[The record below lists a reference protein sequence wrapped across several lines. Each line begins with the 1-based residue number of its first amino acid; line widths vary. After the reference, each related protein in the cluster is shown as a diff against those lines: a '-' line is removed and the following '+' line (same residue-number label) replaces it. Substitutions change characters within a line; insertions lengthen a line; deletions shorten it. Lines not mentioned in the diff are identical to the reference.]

1 MRRIRGSLEG
11 PNSHDHRVFVLAG
24 HDDRLQSQGIQTGQA
39 DQLIDGFLQDRPG
52 IRIVN
57 EKPPVLNLD
66 IMVENGVG
74 RGVHVGDKTVPVS
87 AIAGRRIALSA
98 AIGKGST
105 RALP

>member
-1 MRRIRGSLEG
+1 
-11 PNSHDHRVFVLAG
+11 
-24 HDDRLQSQGIQTGQA
+24 
-39 DQLIDGFLQDRPG
+39 
-52 IRIVN
+52 VN